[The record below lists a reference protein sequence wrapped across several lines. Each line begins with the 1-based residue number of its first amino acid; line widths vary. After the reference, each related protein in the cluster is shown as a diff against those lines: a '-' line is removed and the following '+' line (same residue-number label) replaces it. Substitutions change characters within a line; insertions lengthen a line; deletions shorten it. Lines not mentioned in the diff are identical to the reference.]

1 MSFSFKVKEELVG
14 VLPGARHCQIAELAA
29 LISMCGHVYTTAGG
43 RHYIQIT
50 SENIG
55 VIRKCKQIIKKAF
68 SSETEITVRY
78 NSDSGN
84 RTYIMTVPDSDIA
97 IKILLST
104 KIMNTDGSFERDMS
118 LVNTTG
124 ITNSC
129 CKRAFLRGAFLAG
142 GSISDPEKSYHLEIV
157 ASGMR
162 KASQILDAMNVFE
175 LEGRIVE
182 RRHYY
187 VVYLKEGSQIV
198 DMLNVMGAFVSLMD
212 LENVRVLKEVRN
224 SINRKVN
231 CETANLGKTVSA
243 AVKQIEDIN
252 YIKETAGLDSLSEA
266 LEEIAELRL
275 QYPHTALKEL
285 GTMLTPPVGKSG
297 VNHRLRKISEIA
309 DNLRENRRDREA
321 KQ

>member
-1 MSFSFKVKEELVG
+1 MSFSLKVKEELVG

-29 LISMCGHVYTTAGG
+29 LISMCGHIFTTAKG
-43 RHYIQIT
+43 RHYIRIAA
-50 SENIG
+50 ENIG
-55 VIRKCKQIIKKAF
+55 VIRKCQQIIKKAF
-68 SSETEITVRY
+68 GSETDVTVRY

-84 RTYIMTVPDSDIA
+84 RTYIMTVPDNEIA

-104 KIMNTDGSFERDMS
+104 KIMDTDGSFERDMS
-118 LVNTTG
+118 LVTTTG

-129 CKRAFLRGAFLAG
+129 CKRAFLRGVFLAG

-162 KASQILDAMNVFE
+162 KALQILDAMNVFE

-224 SINRKVN
+224 TINRKVN
-231 CETANLGKTVSA
+231 CETANLGKTVNA
-243 AVKQIEDIN
+243 ARKQIKDIN
-252 YIKETAGLDSLSEA
+252 YIKETAGLNSLSEE
-266 LEEIAELRL
+266 LEEIAVLRL
-275 QYPHTALKEL
+275 EYPHTPLKEL
-285 GTMLTPPVGKSG
+285 GTMLSPPVGKSG

-309 DNLRENRRDREA
+309 DNLRTNKRDREA
-321 KQ
+321 KK